1 MLWGQQAKLARH
13 YPVTGPATPEDFPIS
28 TIPASDSSSK
38 LAALA
43 MLARMDRPVGTL
55 LLLWPTL
62 GALWAA
68 SEGIPAPTL
77 IVAFALGT
85 FLMRSAGCIA
95 NDMADR
101 NLDLH
106 VARTQN
112 RPLATGAVSLKEA
125 TAALLVLLLLSAATL
140 LLLNHFTKALS
151 LVGLLLAM
159 TYPFFKRFTYLP
171 QVPLGAAFSW
181 GIIMAFA
188 AVQETVPSAAW
199 LLFIGSVLWIVAY
212 DTQYAMVDRED
223 DLKVGIRSTA
233 ILFGNGDRL
242 AIFFLQLAAL
252 TVFLLFGQR
261 SGYQLFYFLGL
272 GAMGLLFLYQQRL
285 IRKREPA
292 ACFDAFKNNV
302 WAGFALFLGIAFEV
316 QFAPLMSPAE

>member
-1 MLWGQQAKLARH
+1 M
-13 YPVTGPATPEDFPIS
+13 
-28 TIPASDSSSK
+28 
-38 LAALA
+38 
-43 MLARMDRPVGTL
+43 GTL

-68 SEGIPAPTL
+68 SEGIPATIL
-77 IVAFALGT
+77 IVVFTLGT
-85 FLMRSAGCIA
+85 FLMRSAGCVA

-101 NLDLH
+101 NLDGH
-106 VARTQN
+106 VSRTQQ
-112 RPLATGAVSLKEA
+112 RPLATGALNIKEA
-125 TAALLVLLLLSAATL
+125 AAALGVLLALSAATL
-140 LLLNHFTKALS
+140 LFLNNLTKLLS
-151 LVGLLLAM
+151 LAGLLMAM

-188 AVQETVPSAAW
+188 AVQETVPQSAW

-212 DTQYAMVDRED
+212 DTLYAMVDRED

-242 AIFFLQLAAL
+242 AIFLLQSAAL
-252 TVFLLFGQR
+252 LVFVLFGQR
-261 SGYQLFYFLGL
+261 SGYQLFYYIGL
-272 GAMGLLFLYQQRL
+272 GCMGLLFLYQQRL
-285 IRKREPA
+285 IRKRQPA
-292 ACFDAFKNNV
+292 ACLDAFKNNV

-316 QFAPLMSPAE
+316 QFAPQLNLSE